1 MDMRI
6 NYCIYKIP
14 SPVPIVSQMNPIH
27 LNMWSLPFGVSSQ
40 KPVWISVVHHVSHT
54 PIYLIIYDFII
65 LKVCVQVYNYETS
78 VYAIYPTSCSFHL
91 GGLNGFLTTLFMNTH
106 NLCSY
111 KKLYSN

>member
-65 LKVCVQVYNYETS
+65 LKVCVQVYKLWNFCLCNLS
-78 VYAIYPTSCSFHL
+78 NLLFLPL
-91 GGLNGFLTTLFMNTH
+91 GGSKWLPYHPIHEHPQSMFL
-106 NLCSY
+106 
-111 KKLYSN
+111 